1 MVELTTCVT
10 WAFVINVVFIVSIF
24 ALALWI
30 ASDLELEYSILQY
43 LLRRNTERR
52 RIRDLIE
59 YRQERRSVDVSSGM

>member
-10 WAFVINVVFIVSIF
+10 WAFVINVVFIVSVF

-30 ASDLELEYSILQY
+30 ASDLELEYSVLQY